1 MRRSIGLAIALVF
14 VLAGSL
20 CARPA
25 DTAAL
30 ERLLAEEWEGA
41 WTSGNVNRLLP
52 LFTEDVVYED
62 VTFGAVAKG
71 QEALRKF
78 AADSFDTFPGAVF
91 EVKSRFVSPDGKWG
105 AVEWVWRGRQAKD
118 MPGLPATN
126 KDFELRGASVVEF
139 RDGKISRNSDYWDLE
154 TYRKRVG
161 LIK

>member
-1 MRRSIGLAIALVF
+1 MRRSIGLAVAFVF
-14 VLAGSL
+14 VLAFL
-20 CARPA
+20 PARAA

-30 ERLLAEEWEGA
+30 ERLLDEWGGA

-52 LFTEDVVYED
+52 LFTADVVYED
-62 VTFGAVAKG
+62 VTFGAVNKG

-78 AADSFDTFPGAVF
+78 AADSFDAFPGSVF
-91 EVKSRFVSPDGKWG
+91 DVKSRFVSPDGKRG

-118 MPGLPATN
+118 VPGLPATN
-126 KDFELRGASVVEF
+126 KDFELRGASVMEF

-154 TYRKRVG
+154 TYRRRVG